1 MTTTLSTPHIKPEGA
16 PIAETIL
23 LPGDPLRARFIA
35 ETWLDDAVCFNQVRG
50 MLGFTGTYKGRE
62 LSVMGTGMGMPSM
75 GLYSYELIHTF
86 GVKELIRIGS
96 CGTLSEDVD
105 LFDVVLAQGAS
116 TDSNYMRQYNL
127 PGTFAPLSSFRLL
140 EKAKQIADQQG
151 KKVRVGNVLSGD
163 TFYDADPT
171 ALERWAAMG
180 IIGIEME
187 SAALFANAAAAGVDA
202 LAIFTVSDHI
212 TRQEAATPE
221 QRQTAFTAMIEIA
234 LEMA

>member
-1 MTTTLSTPHIKPEGA
+1 MTTASTPHIQPKGA

-23 LPGDPLRARFIA
+23 LPGDPLRAKFIA
-35 ETWLDDAVCFNQVRG
+35 ETWLDDPVCFNQVRG

-86 GVKELIRIGS
+86 NVKELIRIGS
-96 CGTLSEDVD
+96 CGTLSENVN

-116 TDSNYMRQYNL
+116 TDSNYLRQYNL

-140 EKAKQIADQQG
+140 EKAKKIADTQG
-151 KKVRVGNVLSGD
+151 KQVKVGNVLSGD

-171 ALERWAAMG
+171 ALERWARMG

-212 TRQEAATPE
+212 TREEVATPE
-221 QRQTAFTAMIEIA
+221 QRQTAFTEMIEIA